1 MFYKALLIVTAL
13 AVAVSG
19 QADPT
24 SLSPCLIQCVL
35 SAAKQNGCGGPELAD
50 LNVTCLC
57 TNVQF
62 QADVTLCLTQHCT
75 TADQAVAVDLKSQC
89 LAASI
94 TPSATTTPAASA
106 VPFTTEPTATAR
118 R

>member
-1 MFYKALLIVTAL
+1 MSHSVRFVGCKTEWLWGVHNLFMSKCPVFLINA
-13 AVAVSG
+13 
-19 QADPT
+19 PR
-24 SLSPCLIQCVL
+24 
-35 SAAKQNGCGGPELAD
+35 PELAD

-89 LAASI
+89 LAG
-94 TPSATTTPAASA
+94 
-106 VPFTTEPTATAR
+106 
-118 R
+118 